1 MMMRTWT
8 PVAITPCY
16 GSVDNTPNRHQ
27 EPRGSGRSE
36 TNGLNPATTGND
48 QNSLLF

>member
-8 PVAITPCY
+8 PVAITPCH

-27 EPRGSGRSE
+27 EPRGWATE
-36 TNGLNPATTGND
+36 TSGLNPVTTEIGSNT
-48 QNSLLF
+48 SAIV